1 MGLDHAI
8 LRNKTGEFPEI
19 NPENGEF
26 VKAKELITL
35 RKEYWLHNR
44 IMDIGVEKTGKKVE
58 DLNCEYIP
66 LTREELYEI
75 LEDSKR
81 CVKEKDEFLVQR
93 LFDVGMFYSNHDF
106 DWCMEGMA
114 HFNRVMGNCLR
125 SEKETCY
132 FYWSWW

>member
-8 LRNKTGEFPEI
+8 LRNKTGEVPEI
-19 NPENGEF
+19 NEKGEF
-26 VKAKELITL
+26 IKAKELISL

-44 IMDIGVEKTGKKVE
+44 VMEIAIEKTGKELE

-66 LTREELYEI
+66 LTREELCEI

-81 CVKEKDEFLVQR
+81 CVREKDESLVQR
-93 LFDVGMFYSNHDF
+93 LFNVGMFYSNHDF
-106 DWCMEGMA
+106 DWCIEGMIY
-114 HFNRVMGNCLR
+114 FNRVMGNCLR
-125 SEKETCY
+125 NKKETNY

>member
-8 LRNKTGEFPEI
+8 LRNKTGETPEI
-19 NPENGEF
+19 DPKTGEF
-26 VKAKELITL
+26 IKAKEIISI

-44 IMDIGVEKTGKKVE
+44 IMKIAVEKTGKTVDE
-58 DLNCEYIP
+58 LNCEYIP
-66 LTREELYEI
+66 ITREELYDI

-106 DWCMEGMA
+106 DWCMEGMTY
-114 HFNRVMGNCLR
+114 FNRVMGNCLR
-125 SEKETCY
+125 NQKETNY